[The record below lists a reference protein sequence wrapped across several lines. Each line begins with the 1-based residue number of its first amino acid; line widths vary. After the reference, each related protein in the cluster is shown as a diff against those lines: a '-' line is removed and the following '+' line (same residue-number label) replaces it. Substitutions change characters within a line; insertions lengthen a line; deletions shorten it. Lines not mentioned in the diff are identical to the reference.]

1 MSPTSLK
8 LRFSLILSGL
18 TIASASLLAQGFPGG
33 GGFGG
38 GRGGFGGPGGR
49 GGPGGMF
56 GAEQELVDQFDKN
69 DDGWL
74 NLEERDAAY
83 QSLQANGGGGG
94 GFGGRGG
101 RGGRGGPGG
110 QMGGTAQPGIKLAP
124 ADVKSGGDAPIYDL
138 GTLRTFFL
146 EFEES
151 DWEAKMAAFKNTDI
165 EVPAEV
171 TVDGKV
177 YPGVGVHFRGASS
190 FSFVSDGFKRSLN
203 LSFDFLDEDQDLGG
217 YRTFNLLN
225 SNGDPTFMRAVLYT
239 QIAREYIPA
248 AKTNFVRVVINGED
262 WGIYQ
267 NIQQYNKDMVD
278 EWFGTK
284 KGARWKVPG
293 SPNGQGTLAYL
304 GDNPESYKGIYEIKT
319 KDDDED
325 WNAFISF
332 LKILNQTPPSQLE
345 QALEPVLDVD
355 GALKFLALDNALL
368 NEDGYWTR
376 ASDYNIYRDENG
388 RFHIIP
394 HDANETFLS
403 LNGGGPGGRGGPGG
417 FGGFGGFGGGS
428 NGVSLSP
435 LVNEND
441 SSRALASRLLAV
453 PALKERYL
461 GYVEDIATK
470 WLDWDRLGPL
480 VQKNRELIA
489 EVVAQDTKKLSTT
502 EEFLAGTA
510 DEATRDS
517 GVISLRNFADGRRA
531 YLLDFLA
538 NR

>member
-1 MSPTSLK
+1 
-8 LRFSLILSGL
+8 
-18 TIASASLLAQGFPGG
+18 
-33 GGFGG
+33 
-38 GRGGFGGPGGR
+38 
-49 GGPGGMF
+49 MF
-56 GAEQELVDQFDKN
+56 GAEQELVEQFDAN

-83 QSLQANGGGGG
+83 ESLQANGGGGG

-101 RGGRGGPGG
+101 RGGPGGRGGRGGPGG
-110 QMGGTAQPGIKLAP
+110 QITGTAQPGISLTP
-124 ADVKSGGDAPIYDL
+124 ADVESGGDAPIYDI

-165 EVPAEV
+165 ETPATV

-177 YPGVGVHFRGASS
+177 YPGVGVHFRGTSS

-203 LSFDFLDEDQDLGG
+203 LSFDFLDEDQELGG

-225 SNGDPTFMRAVLYT
+225 SNGDPTLMRAVLYS
-239 QIAREYIPA
+239 QIAQEYIPS
-248 AKTNFVRVVINGED
+248 AKANFVRVVINGED

-278 EWFGTK
+278 DWFGTK

-304 GDNPESYKGIYEIKT
+304 GDNPESYKSIYVIKT
-319 KDDDED
+319 KDDDDD
-325 WNAFISF
+325 WNAFIDF

-376 ASDYNIYRDENG
+376 ASDYNIYLDTDG

-394 HDANETFLS
+394 HDTNETFLS
-403 LNGGGPGGRGGPGG
+403 MMGGGPGGRGGR
-417 FGGFGGFGGGS
+417 GGFGGFGGGFGGGGGDSS
-428 NGVSLSP
+428 NAVGLSP

-470 WLDWDRLGPL
+470 WLDWNRLGPL
-480 VQKNRELIA
+480 VQQNRELIA
-489 EVVAQDTKKLSTT
+489 EAVAQDNKKLSTT

-510 DEATRDS
+510 DEAS
-517 GVISLRNFADGRRA
+517 SNSSVISIRDFADGRRA
-531 YLLDFLA
+531 YLLEFLA
-538 NR
+538 DR